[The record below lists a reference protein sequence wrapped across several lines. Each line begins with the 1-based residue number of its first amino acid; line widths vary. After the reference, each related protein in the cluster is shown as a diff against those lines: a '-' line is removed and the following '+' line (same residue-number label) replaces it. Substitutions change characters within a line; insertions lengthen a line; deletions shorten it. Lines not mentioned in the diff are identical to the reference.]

1 MRIVKKPTRVLPKL
15 GEHGTNTTHPILI
28 ISCDDGCD
36 YTLAQLAKKIGMNT
50 QKLVYQLRALGWKH
64 PQVLDAKFGK
74 LPPPPQNRGNDQWK
88 KLSDHSRHHRLAKI
102 VRAGNLERRGAK
114 PQREDV

>member
-1 MRIVKKPTRVLPKL
+1 MRIVKKPTKVLPKL

-36 YTLAQLAKKIGMNT
+36 YTLAQLGKKIGMSS
-50 QKLVYQLRALGWKH
+50 QKLVYQIRALGWKH
-64 PQVLDAKFGK
+64 PRVLYPKIGK

-88 KLSDHSRHHRLAKI
+88 RLSDKSRLHRLEHI
-102 VRAGNLERRGAK
+102 PRAGSLERRGVK
-114 PQREDV
+114 P